1 MRVPSARRRAARERR
16 GQPERRAPMNR
27 AERRVP
33 LTVFVAVLTALVI
46 GALVAGAPQV
56 EQLMPR
62 LPEVSGRTGA
72 LAFLGAVAALVIVA
86 TVVRLG
92 VLARCRARRRALE
105 QSFHGSVE
113 CGLRHRELEAMLAE
127 LLGRRA
133 ALSQRFSIVA
143 DDHGLSFWSGGRRPR
158 RTAQFAW
165 HEVRNIRADELIAGS
180 RPVPIVVVRVRRDG
194 ASIALPIILAPE
206 RPGAF
211 ALTDAPFYAVVR
223 SWKALHRAALEREGL
238 ELPPLTAPIP
248 VMTREMMAA
257 AR

>member
-1 MRVPSARRRAARERR
+1 
-16 GQPERRAPMNR
+16 MNS
-27 AERRVP
+27 AERRLP
-33 LTVFVAVLTALVI
+33 PTVLVAVLTVLVV

-56 EQLMPR
+56 EQLVPR
-62 LPEVSGRTGA
+62 LPEVSGRTGTIG
-72 LAFLGAVAALVIVA
+72 FLGAVAVLVIVA
-86 TVVRLG
+86 TAVRLV

-105 QSFHGSVE
+105 RSFDGRVE
-113 CGLRHRELEAMLAE
+113 CGLRHRELDAMLAE
-127 LLGRRA
+127 LLGRRPS
-133 ALSQRFSIVA
+133 LSQRFSIVA

-194 ASIALPIILAPE
+194 ASIALPIILATE

-211 ALTDAPFYAVVR
+211 AVTDAPFYAVVR

-248 VMTREMMAA
+248 VITREMLAA